1 MSASTEGWRV
11 WACPARGHQRPIGVG
26 EGPGLHTHAL
36 QPLGSRQETRNRWE
50 QVWTVWPW
58 DTRCPDC
65 SRAPGQPALTARS
78 RRPAWAREGGTHFL
92 AAQVLERWSAH
103 DVYCFASAEPA
114 AQPGPWKAPAPRA
127 TINNTSYL
135 QVPVHRLRDGVRVQG
150 CLPGVQVHSREALR
164 LSDHVGDGTAK
175 SMCRKCVSITFQDAE
190 SKAAVSQVR
199 SGWCGAGPGPAG

>member
-1 MSASTEGWRV
+1 MEWERDQGCTHTLSGLWVQGKKPETGGSRCG
-11 WACPARGHQRPIGVG
+11 QS
-26 EGPGLHTHAL
+26 GPGTQDAL
-36 QPLGSRQETRNRWE
+36 TAAKPLGSQHSLPE
-50 QVWTVWPW
+50 
-58 DTRCPDC
+58 
-65 SRAPGQPALTARS
+65 AGGQPGPGRVAHTSWPPRS
-78 RRPAWAREGGTHFL
+78 RRDGVPTMCIAL
-92 AAQVLERWSAH
+92 LLLSQ
-103 DVYCFASAEPA
+103 A

-135 QVPVHRLRDGVRVQG
+135 QVPMHRLRDGVRVQG
-150 CLPGVQVHSREALR
+150 CLPGVQAHSREALR